1 MKNNKD
7 MTKLFT
13 GGADGKVIVFDANL
27 TPLKE
32 IIINTNGFKSIN
44 PKVRALD
51 FCED

>member
-13 GGADGKVIVFDANL
+13 GGADGKVIIFDQNL
-27 TPLKE
+27 SPLKE
-32 IIINTNGFKSIN
+32 IIINTNNFKSIN

-51 FCED
+51 FNES